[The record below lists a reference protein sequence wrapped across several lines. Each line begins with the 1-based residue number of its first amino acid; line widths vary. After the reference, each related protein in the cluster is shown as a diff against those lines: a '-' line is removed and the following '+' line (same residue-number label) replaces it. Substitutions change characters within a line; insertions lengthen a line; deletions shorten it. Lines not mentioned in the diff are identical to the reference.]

1 LHAPGSEEAA
11 PVEAATVEV
20 GMEAGRGW
28 VEVDGVAG
36 EVKAGKEE
44 ETEEGAAAL

>member
-1 LHAPGSEEAA
+1 M
-11 PVEAATVEV
+11 EAATVEV